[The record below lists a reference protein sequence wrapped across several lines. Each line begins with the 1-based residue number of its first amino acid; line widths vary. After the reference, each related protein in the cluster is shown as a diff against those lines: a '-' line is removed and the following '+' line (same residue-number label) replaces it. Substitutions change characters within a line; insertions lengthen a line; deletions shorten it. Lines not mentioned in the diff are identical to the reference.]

1 MKFKK
6 RNLLIILFI
15 FIVIFLLSGKIL
27 PEAVQNFIKDWGIL
41 APIALIVLSLVT
53 YIFAPLS
60 NIPVVIAGFYIYG
73 AKSILFVSIAVWI
86 SYLTNFWISRRLGL
100 RYVKFFVGDKH
111 IIKLNTFTLK
121 YGYISLFVTRA
132 FIAVIPHELISYALG
147 LTKMNFYKYMI
158 ISTVGLAIN
167 SSLWYLL
174 VLRSKNIWEFGLIS
188 FLMMLV
194 LAGIFRILQELK
206 DKKYYKNKS

>member
-6 RNLLIILFI
+6 RNLLIALFI
-15 FIVIFLLSGKIL
+15 FTVIFLLSGKIP

-41 APIALIVLSLVT
+41 APIPLIVLSLIT

-60 NIPVVIAGFYIYG
+60 SIPVVIAGFYIYG
-73 AKSILFVSIAVWI
+73 PKSILFVSIAVWI
-86 SYLTNFWISRRLGL
+86 SYVTNFWISRRLGL
-100 RYVKFFVGDKH
+100 RYVKFFVGDEQ
-111 IIKLNTFTLK
+111 IVKLNTFTLK
-121 YGYISLFVTRA
+121 YGYLSLFVTRA
-132 FIAVIPHELISYALG
+132 FIAAIPHELISYALG

-194 LAGIFRILQELK
+194 LAGIFRIVQKLR
-206 DKKYYKNKS
+206 N

>member
-6 RNLLIILFI
+6 RNLLIALFI
-15 FIVIFLLSGKIL
+15 FTVIFLLSGKIP

-41 APIALIVLSLVT
+41 APIPLIVLSLIT

-60 NIPVVIAGFYIYG
+60 SIPVVIAGFYIYG
-73 AKSILFVSIAVWI
+73 PKSILFVSIAVWI
-86 SYLTNFWISRRLGL
+86 SYVTNFWISRRLGL
-100 RYVKFFVGDKH
+100 RYVKFFVGDEQ
-111 IIKLNTFTLK
+111 IVKLNTFTLK

-132 FIAVIPHELISYALG
+132 FIAAIPHELISYALG

-158 ISTVGLAIN
+158 ISTIGLAIN

-194 LAGIFRILQELK
+194 LAGIFRIVQKLR
-206 DKKYYKNKS
+206 N

>member
-6 RNLLIILFI
+6 RNLLIALFI
-15 FIVIFLLSGKIL
+15 FTVIFLLSGKIP

-41 APIALIVLSLVT
+41 APIPLIVLSLIT

-60 NIPVVIAGFYIYG
+60 SIPVVIAGFYIYG
-73 AKSILFVSIAVWI
+73 PKSILFVSIAVWI
-86 SYLTNFWISRRLGL
+86 SYVTNFWISRRLGL
-100 RYVKFFVGDKH
+100 RYVKFFVGDEQ
-111 IIKLNTFTLK
+111 IVKLNTFTLK

-132 FIAVIPHELISYALG
+132 FIAAIPHELISYALG

-194 LAGIFRILQELK
+194 LAGIFRIVQKLR
-206 DKKYYKNKS
+206 N

>member
-6 RNLLIILFI
+6 RNLLLILFI
-15 FIVIFLLSGKIL
+15 FIVIFLLSGKIP
-27 PEAVQNFIKDWGIL
+27 PEAVQNFIKDAGIL
-41 APIALIVLSLVT
+41 APFTLIILSLIT

-60 NIPVVIAGFYIYG
+60 SIPVVIAGFYIYG
-73 AKSILFVSIAVWI
+73 PKSILFVSIAVWI
-86 SYLTNFWISRRLGL
+86 SYVTNFWISRRLGL
-100 RYVKFFVGDKH
+100 RYVKFFVGNEQ
-111 IIKLNTFTLK
+111 IVKLNTFALK

-132 FIAVIPHELISYALG
+132 FIAAIPHELISYALG

-174 VLRSKNIWEFGLIS
+174 ILRSKSILEFGLIS

-194 LAGIFRILQELK
+194 LGGIFAIVQKLR
-206 DKKYYKNKS
+206 N

>member
-6 RNLLIILFI
+6 RNLLIALFI
-15 FIVIFLLSGKIL
+15 FTVIFLLSDKIP

-41 APIALIVLSLVT
+41 APIPLIVLSLIT

-60 NIPVVIAGFYIYG
+60 SIPVVIAGFYIYG
-73 AKSILFVSIAVWI
+73 PKSILFVSIAVWI
-86 SYLTNFWISRRLGL
+86 SYVTNFWISRRLGL
-100 RYVKFFVGDKH
+100 RYVKFFVGDEQ
-111 IIKLNTFTLK
+111 IVKLNTFTLK

-132 FIAVIPHELISYALG
+132 FIAAIPHELISYALG

-158 ISTVGLAIN
+158 ISTIGLAIN

-194 LAGIFRILQELK
+194 LAGIFRIVQKLR
-206 DKKYYKNKS
+206 N

>member
-6 RNLLIILFI
+6 RNLLIALFI
-15 FIVIFLLSGKIL
+15 FTVIFLLSGKIP

-41 APIALIVLSLVT
+41 APIPLIVLSLIT

-60 NIPVVIAGFYIYG
+60 SIPVVIAGFYIYG
-73 AKSILFVSIAVWI
+73 PKSILFVSIAVWI
-86 SYLTNFWISRRLGL
+86 SYVTNFWISRRLGL
-100 RYVKFFVGDKH
+100 RYVKFFVGDEQ
-111 IIKLNTFTLK
+111 IVKLNTFTLK

-132 FIAVIPHELISYALG
+132 FIAAIPHELISYALG

-194 LAGIFRILQELK
+194 LAGIVRIVQKLR
-206 DKKYYKNKS
+206 NW

>member
-6 RNLLIILFI
+6 RNLLLILFI
-15 FIVIFLLSGKIL
+15 FIVIFLLSTKL
-27 PEAVQNFIKDWGIL
+27 PPETAQNFIKGWGIL
-41 APIALIVLSLVT
+41 APIALIVLSLIT

-60 NIPVVIAGFYIYG
+60 SVPVVIAGFYIYG
-73 AKSILFVSIAVWI
+73 PKSILFVSIAVWI
-86 SYLTNFWISRRLGL
+86 SYVTNFWISRRLGL
-100 RYVKFFVGDKH
+100 RYVKFFVGNEQ
-111 IIKLNTFTLK
+111 IVKLNTFALR

-132 FIAVIPHELISYALG
+132 FIAAIPHELISYALG

-174 VLRSKNIWEFGLIS
+174 ILRSKSILEFGLIS

-194 LAGIFRILQELK
+194 LGGIFAIVQKLR
-206 DKKYYKNKS
+206 N

>member
-6 RNLLIILFI
+6 RNLLIALFI
-15 FIVIFLLSGKIL
+15 FIVIFLLSGKIP

-41 APIALIVLSLVT
+41 APIPLIVLSLIT

-60 NIPVVIAGFYIYG
+60 SIPVVIAGFYIYG
-73 AKSILFVSIAVWI
+73 PKSILFVSIAVWI
-86 SYLTNFWISRRLGL
+86 SYVTNFWISRRLGL
-100 RYVKFFVGDKH
+100 RYVKFFVGDEQ
-111 IIKLNTFTLK
+111 IVKLNTFTLK

-132 FIAVIPHELISYALG
+132 FIAAIPHELISYALG

-194 LAGIFRILQELK
+194 LAGIFRIVQKLR
-206 DKKYYKNKS
+206 N

>member
-6 RNLLIILFI
+6 RNLLIALFI
-15 FIVIFLLSGKIL
+15 FTVIFLLSGKIP

-41 APIALIVLSLVT
+41 APIPLIVLSLIT

-60 NIPVVIAGFYIYG
+60 SIPVVIAGFYIYG
-73 AKSILFVSIAVWI
+73 PKSILFVSIAVWI
-86 SYLTNFWISRRLGL
+86 SYVTNFWISRRLGL
-100 RYVKFFVGDKH
+100 RYVKFFVGDEQ
-111 IIKLNTFTLK
+111 IVKLNTFTLK

-132 FIAVIPHELISYALG
+132 FIAAIPHELISYALG

-174 VLRSKNIWEFGLIS
+174 VLRSKNIWEFGLTS

-194 LAGIFRILQELK
+194 LAGIVRIVQKLR
-206 DKKYYKNKS
+206 NW

>member
-6 RNLLIILFI
+6 RNLLIALFI
-15 FIVIFLLSGKIL
+15 FTVIFLLSGKIP

-41 APIALIVLSLVT
+41 APIPLIVLSLIT

-60 NIPVVIAGFYIYG
+60 SIPVVIAGFYIYG
-73 AKSILFVSIAVWI
+73 PKSILFVSIAVWI
-86 SYLTNFWISRRLGL
+86 SYVTNFWISRRLGL
-100 RYVKFFVGDKH
+100 RYVKFFVGDEQ
-111 IIKLNTFTLK
+111 IVKLNTFTLK

-132 FIAVIPHELISYALG
+132 FIAAIPHELISYALG

-158 ISTVGLAIN
+158 ISTIGLAIN

-194 LAGIFRILQELK
+194 LAGIVRIVQKLR
-206 DKKYYKNKS
+206 NW

>member
-6 RNLLIILFI
+6 RNLLIALFI
-15 FIVIFLLSGKIL
+15 FIVIFLLSGKIP

-41 APIALIVLSLVT
+41 APIPLIVLSLIT

-60 NIPVVIAGFYIYG
+60 SIPVVIAGFYIYG
-73 AKSILFVSIAVWI
+73 PKSILFVSIAVWI
-86 SYLTNFWISRRLGL
+86 SYVTNFWISRRLGL
-100 RYVKFFVGDKH
+100 RYVKFFVGDEQ
-111 IIKLNTFTLK
+111 IVKLNTFTLK
-121 YGYISLFVTRA
+121 YGYLSLFVTRA
-132 FIAVIPHELISYALG
+132 FIAAIPHELISYALG

-158 ISTVGLAIN
+158 ISTIGLAIN

-194 LAGIFRILQELK
+194 LAGIFRIVQKLR
-206 DKKYYKNKS
+206 N